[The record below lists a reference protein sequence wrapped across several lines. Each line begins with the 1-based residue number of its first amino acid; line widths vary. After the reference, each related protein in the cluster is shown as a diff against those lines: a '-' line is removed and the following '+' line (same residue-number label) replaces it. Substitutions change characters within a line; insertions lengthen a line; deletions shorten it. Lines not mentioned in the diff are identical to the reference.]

1 MSQNFGFVPKRQ
13 LGAEKDSVVWWAYQN
28 QIVQTQAYKYYLK
41 ILTEDAISINLL
53 KTFNIADFQFA
64 FSNIYTS
71 LFGTISLYLVLTL
84 KIPPSLF
91 DNLQLNYQIQL
102 PDIEDIDAGIY
113 IIFKQL
119 SFSDIFPLQSTVNG
133 FLTGN
138 ILPQFT
144 AGFAQCCY
152 AQFGVARFGQCTY
165 YPPNCTS
172 SPSNS
177 LFGYAIFG
185 ESVYDPPFVT
195 DFLINVTTR
204 LFNIFHGDLAYL
216 DAFKGMRKGVKIND
230 GLAGTHFNRLS
241 AIRSAQKQ
249 VFMLGFSVLGYS
261 FMSEDGVI
269 SHISYDGQTYSY
281 PIKYYDDITYCLR
294 LSQIALGYGY
304 LCAETKDPHPTSA
317 FIFPEPF
324 MTKYIRQ
331 NIESQRLT
339 QEGTAIAFAN
349 YQPPDQL
356 NNFFTNIRVNSWI
369 DYNVI
374 RYFVYMKVSQCLKGL
389 ITSAIELSN
398 YWDAGLNLVD
408 FKFDRHFWGIPA
420 MRQATDEEYYHF
432 WLRKWEAEGL
442 NSAYLERVYR
452 CLKPWLKTLQKMVQK
467 VNTQAINFS
476 KMLKLAERTLNL

>member
-1 MSQNFGFVPKRQ
+1 MSQNFAFVPKRQ
-13 LGAEKDSVVWWAYQN
+13 LGVEKDSVVWWAYQN

-41 ILTEDAISINLL
+41 ILTEDAVSVNLL
-53 KTFNIADFQFA
+53 KTFNIADFQFGL
-64 FSNIYTS
+64 SNIYTA
-71 LFGTISLYLVLTL
+71 LFGTISLYLILTL
-84 KIPPSLF
+84 KIPPTLF

-102 PDIEDIDAGIY
+102 PNVDDIDAGIY

-119 SFSDIFPLQSTVNG
+119 SFSDLFPLQSTVNG
-133 FLTGN
+133 IIAGD

-144 AGFAQCCY
+144 AGFTTCCY
-152 AQFGVARFGQCTY
+152 AEFGVSQFGQCVY
-165 YPPNCTS
+165 YPPNCIS
-172 SPSNS
+172 SE
-177 LFGYAIFG
+177 FGYAIFG
-185 ESVYDPPFVT
+185 ESTYDPPFVT

-204 LFNIFHGDLAYL
+204 LYNIYHGDLAYL
-216 DAFKGMRKGVKIND
+216 DAFLGMRKGLYISD

-241 AIRSAQKQ
+241 AIRATQKQ
-249 VFMLGFSVLGYS
+249 VFILGFSVLGYS
-261 FMSEDGVI
+261 FLSEDAVI
-269 SHISYDGQTYSY
+269 SHVSYDGNVYSY
-281 PIKYYDDITYCLR
+281 PIRYYDDITYCFR

-304 LCAETKDPHPTSA
+304 LCAETKDPHPTTA

-324 MTKYIRQ
+324 MVKYIRQ
-331 NIESQRLT
+331 NVESQRLT

-389 ITSAIELSN
+389 VTSATELSY

-408 FKFDRHFWGIPA
+408 FKYDRHLWGISV
-420 MRQATDEEYYHF
+420 MRQATDQEYYNF
-432 WLRKWEAEGL
+432 WLKKWGQEGL
-442 NSAYLERVYR
+442 NTTYLQRVYQ
-452 CLKPWLKTLQKMVQK
+452 CLKPWLKTLQKMVQR

-476 KMLKLAERTLNL
+476 KMLRTLNS